1 MQETLLKFGYF
12 ERGLLKS
19 LKKVNLIFSFEL
31 NSFKW
36 SGLRKQKGPETID
49 QSLM

>member
-1 MQETLLKFGYF
+1 M
-12 ERGLLKS
+12 
-19 LKKVNLIFSFEL
+19 NLIFSFEL

-49 QSLM
+49 PDVVVM